1 MKNFAKVLTFAA
13 IAALVVVPA
22 FAATK
27 GGADNTALCTL
38 IGKMQGIF
46 KTLRILAFVGAGF
59 YMAEWAW
66 GWISSGKVELK
77 DIKGKGVGLLVGFTL
92 LFIIGFVL
100 SFLISA
106 AGEGGSLGCKEL
118 TTGWGK

>member
-13 IAALVVVPA
+13 IVALVAVPA
-22 FAATK
+22 FAAK
-27 GGADNTALCTL
+27 GGGDNAALCQL

-66 GWISSGKVELK
+66 GYIS
-77 DIKGKGVGLLVGFTL
+77 KGEVKLDDVKKKGVGLLVGFTL

-106 AGEGGSLGCKEL
+106 AGEGGSFGCKEL
-118 TTGWGK
+118 GTGWGK